1 MEVESHRKLPA
12 SRLDTRRL
20 IDLKAICA
28 TSVAI
33 AIAVSAGCGS
43 LGSSKIGPPPI
54 ALQPSAAVPRFQDIA
69 RQAGLNYQWV
79 VHGSRPLTILGT
91 IGNGCAFLDYDN
103 DGNLDILLVGDRVS
117 LYKGDGRGHFVDVSH
132 QTHLDQLHG
141 HFLGCAVGDYDND
154 GYEDIYL
161 TAYRGGVLLH
171 NEHGKYF
178 TDVTKQAGIA
188 PQPWGTSAA
197 FVDVDNDGKLD
208 LFIGN
213 YVDFGPAT
221 VPQLCPLAGHMT
233 TCGPQ
238 SYKSLRGALYRNLGN
253 GRFVDVTNRC
263 GLGSLTGPVLGVAP
277 ADFDS
282 SGRQSIYIAND
293 DKPANLLKNTGG
305 DFVDD
310 GVPSGTS
317 GQPNGNAQAG
327 MGADWGDYDNDGR
340 LDLAVETFSFE
351 AKPIYHNDGNDLFT
365 DQSANLGVRV
375 PLLPYLSFGVKWL
388 DDDNSGWLDLMTTNG
403 SVYDNVHDFDSNE
416 TYRQKTLLLQNDRG
430 TRFGDASAS
439 LIGDADRPIVG
450 RGLAIGDFE
459 NDGRVGAL
467 IVDSEGAPILLQ
479 NITPQV
485 GHWFEFN
492 LIGTKS
498 NRDGLG
504 SLVTVD
510 AGGLKQVRLCSTAGS
525 YMSASDKRV
534 HVGIG
539 AATVAD
545 SVTVQWPSGHI
556 DTYHDLAADR
566 QYTLREGAGAVVK

>member
-1 MEVESHRKLPA
+1 MAR
-12 SRLDTRRL
+12 
-20 IDLKAICA
+20 CA
-28 TSVAI
+28 LFVI
-33 AIAVSAGCGS
+33 AAVIVCVVNAGCESIRGAKTGS
-43 LGSSKIGPPPI
+43 PSS
-54 ALQPSAAVPRFQDIA
+54 AQQETNTVPRFQDIA
-69 RQAGLNYQWV
+69 KQAGLDYQWV
-79 VHGSRPLTILGT
+79 VRGSRPLTILGT

-103 DGNLDILLVGDRVS
+103 DGNLDALLVGDRVS

-178 TDVTKQAGIA
+178 TDVTTQAGIA
-188 PQPWGTSAA
+188 AQPWGTSAA

-213 YVDFGPAT
+213 YVDFGPKT

-233 TCGPQ
+233 GCGPVQ
-238 SYKSLRGALYRNLGN
+238 YRSLRGVLYRNLGN
-253 GRFVDVTNRC
+253 GKFANVSQQW
-263 GLGSLTGPVLGVAP
+263 GLGGLTGPVLGVAP

-293 DKPANLLKNTGG
+293 DKPANLLENTGKS
-305 DFVDD
+305 FVDE
-310 GVPSGTS
+310 GVLSGTS

-340 LDLAVETFSFE
+340 LDLAVETFRTE
-351 AKPIYHNDGNDLFT
+351 AKAIYHNDGAGLFSE
-365 DQSANLGVRV
+365 QSANLGIRE
-375 PLLPYLSFGVKWL
+375 PLLAYLSFGVKWL
-388 DDDNSGWLDLMTTNG
+388 DDDNSGWLDLMIASG
-403 SVYDNVHDFDSNE
+403 SVFDNVHDIDPTA
-416 TYRQKTLLLQNDRG
+416 TYRQNTILLQNNHG
-430 TRFGDASAS
+430 KQFVDASAS
-439 LIGDADRPIVG
+439 LIGDAGRPIVG

-479 NITPQV
+479 NITAQV

-510 AGGLKQVRLCSTAGS
+510 AGGLKQVRLCTTAGS

-539 AATVAD
+539 AATVAE
-545 SVTVQWPSGHI
+545 SVTVHWPSGHI
-556 DTYHDLAADR
+556 DTYRDLTADR
-566 QYTLREGAGAVVK
+566 QYTLREGSGAVVK